1 MEEKNM
7 TYDEWLILNNKEET
21 IKMIVKLSKE
31 EIVELTN
38 NLNNLVKMM
47 NKSTDTLFLR
57 YIGLRGYHTISD
69 FWNKNGITRDSTLD
83 HTIKNETDSLKAY
96 FKLKDILDI
105 DDETFDNFIKNKLEN
120 KGE

>member
-1 MEEKNM
+1 MEEKI
-7 TYDEWLILNNKEET
+7 TYDEWLKLNNKEE
-21 IKMIVKLSKE
+21 IVKLIVDLTKE

-96 FKLKDILDI
+96 FKLKDILKI
-105 DDETFDNFIKNKLEN
+105 DDKTFDNFIKNKLES

>member
-1 MEEKNM
+1 MIF
-7 TYDEWLILNNKEET
+7 TLIK
-21 IKMIVKLSKE
+21 IIAKLTKE

-38 NLNNLVKMM
+38 NLNNLVKML

-57 YIGLRGYHTISD
+57 YIGLRGYHTIND
-69 FWNKNGITRDSTLD
+69 FWKKNGITRDSTLD

-96 FKLKDILDI
+96 LKLKNILNI
-105 DDETFDNFIKNKLEN
+105 DDETFNNFINNKLES